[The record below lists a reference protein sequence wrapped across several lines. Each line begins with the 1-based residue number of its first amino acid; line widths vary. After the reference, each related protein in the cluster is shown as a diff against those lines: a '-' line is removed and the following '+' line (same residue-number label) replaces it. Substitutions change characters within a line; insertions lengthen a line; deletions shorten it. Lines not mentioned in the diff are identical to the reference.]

1 MPKPTLWATPE
12 DLDVASKKALDTAG
26 ALEGLKSRTMT
37 QVNTVIATWCGAAPP
52 AFTQQVSTWNTA
64 MTNLINE
71 LTRVGHA
78 AKQSADHQR
87 NADQTSTAAVNNVQ
101 APVALKPF

>member
-1 MPKPTLWATPE
+1 MPLPTLRATPE
-12 DLDVASKKALDTAG
+12 DLDVASKKAMDIAG
-26 ALEGLKSRTMT
+26 ALEGLRSRTMT
-37 QVNTVIATWCGAAPP
+37 QANTVIATWCGTAPP
-52 AFTQQVSTWNTA
+52 AFTQQMSTWHTA

-71 LTRVGHA
+71 LTRVGNA

-101 APVALKPF
+101 PAAVLKPF